1 MAVAPATIDTMQGLV
16 FSFNAIE
23 FRATNVKVK
32 RASEKEDVSDCTQAV
47 GSKRKMQVKPLKPGE
62 VITLEYWGKNPPPI
76 DAAYALSC
84 TALGITGV
92 NAICDDFE
100 EGGAAGEFVKGSA
113 TFTVTG

>member
-1 MAVAPATIDTMQGLV
+1 MPALPAVIDTMQGLI

-47 GSKRKMQVKPLKPGE
+47 GSKRKQQVKPLKPGE
-62 VITLEYWGKNPPPI
+62 VITLEYFGKNPPPL
-76 DAAYALSC
+76 DAAYAIAC

-100 EGGAAGEFVKGSA
+100 EGGAAGEFVKGNA

>member
-1 MAVAPATIDTMQGLV
+1 MPALPASIDTMHGLI
-16 FSFNAIE
+16 FSFNATE
-23 FRATNVKVK
+23 FRATSVKVK

-47 GSKRKMQVKPLKPGE
+47 GSKRKIQVKPLKPGE
-62 VITLEYWGKNPPPI
+62 VITLEYFGKNAPSL

-100 EGGAAGEFVKGSA
+100 EGGSAGDFVKGSA

>member
-1 MAVAPATIDTMQGLV
+1 MPALPAVIDTMQGLT

-23 FRATNVKVK
+23 FRATSVKVK
-32 RASEKEDVSDCTQAV
+32 RSSEKEDVSDCTQAV

-62 VITLEYWGKNPPPI
+62 TITLEYFGKNPPSL
-76 DAAYALSC
+76 DASYALSC
-84 TALGITGV
+84 VALGITGV

-100 EGGAAGEFVKGSA
+100 EGGSAGEFVKGSA

>member
-1 MAVAPATIDTMQGLV
+1 M
-16 FSFNAIE
+16 
-23 FRATNVKVK
+23 
-32 RASEKEDVSDCTQAV
+32 
-47 GSKRKMQVKPLKPGE
+47 
-62 VITLEYWGKNPPPI
+62 EYWGKNPPAL

-100 EGGAAGEFVKGSA
+100 EGGAAGEFVVGNA

>member
-1 MAVAPATIDTMQGLV
+1 MAVAPATIDTMQGLT

-23 FRATNVKVK
+23 FRAKSIKVK

-84 TALGITGV
+84 ASLGITGV

-100 EGGAAGEFVKGSA
+100 EGGAAGEFVVGNA